1 MKEETI
7 TINLPIPDTKG
18 YITISGL
25 TEEDIEILLAA
36 LMKRNVQQE
45 SDYEIRI
52 L

>member
-1 MKEETI
+1 MKEETR
-7 TINLPIPDTKG
+7 TINLPIPDTAS

-25 TEEDIEILLAA
+25 TKEDIEILLAA